1 MLNIAGLWEL
11 ERKGASAADIIRE
24 ITPWLE
30 ADAARRESERRKKQ
44 KWRMSRG
51 HKSCPVDMSRGRSTG
66 HENINKINGHVH
78 GTPQGISSFFLRE
91 DRKEETKKEKDTR
104 DFKIASERFWR
115 AYPNRKAKGR
125 AEKALYKA
133 LKQTSIDVIIAA
145 VERQA
150 PTWKPEFMPYPATW
164 LNDRRWED
172 EPARRAYQPGSLEH
186 YLQ

>member
-51 HKSCPVDMSRGRSTG
+51 HKSCHVDMSRGPSTGHENINKINGPVDMSRGPSTG

-91 DRKEETKKEKDTR
+91 DRKE
-104 DFKIASERFWR
+104 
-115 AYPNRKAKGR
+115 
-125 AEKALYKA
+125 
-133 LKQTSIDVIIAA
+133 
-145 VERQA
+145 
-150 PTWKPEFMPYPATW
+150 
-164 LNDRRWED
+164 
-172 EPARRAYQPGSLEH
+172 
-186 YLQ
+186 